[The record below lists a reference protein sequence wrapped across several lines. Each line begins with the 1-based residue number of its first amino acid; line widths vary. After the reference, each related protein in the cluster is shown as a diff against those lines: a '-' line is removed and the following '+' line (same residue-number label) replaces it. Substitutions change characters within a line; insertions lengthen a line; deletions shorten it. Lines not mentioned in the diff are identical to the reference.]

1 MTVQNLT
8 SGPKKNQNFI
18 GLAKEKSVVMC
29 LIMVSFLVKTQQNK
43 LIKRFFT
50 VLGQGKVLTNYVQI
64 YHQFHLYFKEKFK
77 NIFFFKNNRKI
88 YKKGKNTQYRWF
100 AILEIKNIPQKWNVA
115 TGRHKMNWSSE
126 YYFYKTNHLV
136 LLKHQKV
143 NVNTNLRPCFLDVL
157 SYFVLYPENYVI
169 LYTNTIIT
177 NSLFG
182 TNGWMVGAEM
192 P

>member
-1 MTVQNLT
+1 MEITLQEIHVFYSKCFKFSLSGATLRDTFEDMNQKGPKFMILEQMTVQNLT

-88 YKKGKNTQYRWF
+88 YKKGKNTQYR
-100 AILEIKNIPQKWNVA
+100 
-115 TGRHKMNWSSE
+115 
-126 YYFYKTNHLV
+126 
-136 LLKHQKV
+136 
-143 NVNTNLRPCFLDVL
+143 
-157 SYFVLYPENYVI
+157 
-169 LYTNTIIT
+169 
-177 NSLFG
+177 
-182 TNGWMVGAEM
+182 
-192 P
+192 